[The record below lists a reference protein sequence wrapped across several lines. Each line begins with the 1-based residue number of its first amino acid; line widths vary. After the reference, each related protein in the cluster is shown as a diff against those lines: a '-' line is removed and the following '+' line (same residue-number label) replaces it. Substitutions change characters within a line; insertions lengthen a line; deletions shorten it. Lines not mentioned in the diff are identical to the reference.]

1 MDTHS
6 KAQRSFNMSRIKSR
20 DTTPEM
26 IVRRLLFSMGYRYR
40 VNAKKLP
47 GKPDIVFTRKR
58 KAIFVH
64 GCFWHRHSGCRYTTM
79 PKTNTDFWKNKFER
93 TQERDKEN
101 CQSLKAISW
110 DYLIIWECAV
120 KEIKTSSLEKQ
131 LYEFLDGNSSK
142 TVKSADN

>member
-110 DYLIIWECAV
+110 DYLIIWECTV
-120 KEIKTSSLEKQ
+120 KESETNSLKKQ
-131 LYEFLDGNSSK
+131 LYEFLDGNFSK
-142 TVKSADN
+142 AVKSTDN

>member
-64 GCFWHRHSGCRYTTM
+64 GCFWHRHKDCKKATIPQSR
-79 PKTNTDFWKNKFER
+79 KEFWEEKFKR
-93 TQERDKEN
+93 NVSRDREN
-101 CQSLKAISW
+101 CKALKSDGWKI
-110 DYLIIWECAV
+110 LLVWECELTNAQKRFQRLADLV
-120 KEIKTSSLEKQ
+120 SEINHSVGT
-131 LYEFLDGNSSK
+131 
-142 TVKSADN
+142 